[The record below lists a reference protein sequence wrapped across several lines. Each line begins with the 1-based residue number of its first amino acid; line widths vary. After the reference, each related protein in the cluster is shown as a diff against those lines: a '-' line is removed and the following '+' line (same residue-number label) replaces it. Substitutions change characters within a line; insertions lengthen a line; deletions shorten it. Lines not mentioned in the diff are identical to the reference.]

1 MRYDRNAILKSE
13 RAYQILRQIATKE
26 KGSYPT
32 EISEEIGANRSAVS
46 EIISQ
51 LNELELIEKK
61 DRDSRAQYYQ
71 LDWKGFYQFWTELLN
86 ENFDKNTQGLQEILE
101 EDTSEKE
108 GIKKD
113 FNNCVEKEPD
123 ISEIIRGKIDERGLI
138 ARFFLNYS
146 RHYFEYFG
154 SDKTL
159 EDMLII
165 DMPKAIE
172 DGLDLTTQVLPK
184 IEEKEGE
191 KEFSDNISTMM
202 NFLKFSTPNVN
213 ENPGARAFAKELLEI
228 SEEQLFKAEEEAERS
243 VENQ

>member
-13 RAYQILRQIATKE
+13 RAYQILGQIAIKE

-61 DRDSRAQYYQ
+61 NRDSRAQYYQ
-71 LDWKGFYQFWTELLN
+71 LDWEGFYQFWIELLN
-86 ENFDKNTQGLQEILE
+86 ESFDKITQGLQEVLDEELPEAAEIKENFNDYVGKEPNILE
-101 EDTSEKE
+101 
-108 GIKKD
+108 IKK
-113 FNNCVEKEPD
+113 
-123 ISEIIRGKIDERGLI
+123 GKIDERGLI
-138 ARFFLNYS
+138 SRFFLNYS
-146 RHYFEYFG
+146 RHYFEHFG
-154 SDKTL
+154 RDKNL

-165 DMPKAIE
+165 DLPKAIE
-172 DGLDLTTQVLPK
+172 DGLDLINHISPK
-184 IEEKEGE
+184 VEENVGK
-191 KEFSDNISTMM
+191 KEFSDRIITMM
-202 NFLKFSTPNVN
+202 RFIQLSTPNVH

-243 VENQ
+243 VEDQ